1 MANAHAISA
10 FAAFPIGRLVGGETS
25 CHIVIRPRHLEE
37 VFRRRPHPVVIRD
50 RQGPQEVFH
59 HRPQDRRQAGRRAH
73 QDRVDTVAHAALTQ
87 AVSILAYFAIPM
99 YG

>member
-25 CHIVIRPRHLEE
+25 CHIVIRPR
-37 VFRRRPHPVVIRD
+37 PHPVVIRD
-50 RQGPQEVFH
+50 HQGHLEVFH
-59 HRPQDRRQAGRRAH
+59 PRHQDRRQAGRRAH

-87 AVSILAYFAIPM
+87 AVSILAYIAIPM
-99 YG
+99 CG